1 MLSKLPWCAVDVMP
15 LVEGSNKELGDNV
28 VLELNASPGTNGI
41 TEVINEN
48 FVNVLL
54 SELKDPG
61 DFYLQN
67 KVAGYMERA
76 SIVFEEGDKPIEVL
90 AKLDTG
96 NGAKASHIEVGKYR
110 DWETDRKSTRLNSS
124 HSGESRMPSSA

>member
-1 MLSKLPWCAVDVMP
+1 MKLTPEQEQIALKAAMLSKLPWCAVDVMP

-67 KVAGYMERA
+67 KVAGYME
-76 SIVFEEGDKPIEVL
+76 
-90 AKLDTG
+90 
-96 NGAKASHIEVGKYR
+96 
-110 DWETDRKSTRLNSS
+110 
-124 HSGESRMPSSA
+124 